1 MVKNKLIVIN
11 KNNKNKL
18 VKLKYSI
25 TLNIIFVADPVKIS
39 MKCNNVVF
47 NCFEDHI

>member
-1 MVKNKLIVIN
+1 MVKNKLIVID

-25 TLNIIFVADPVKIS
+25 TLNIIFVAERAKI
-39 MKCNNVVF
+39 
-47 NCFEDHI
+47 DR

>member
-25 TLNIIFVADPVKIS
+25 TLNIIFVADIAKIIEQNEYFIR
-39 MKCNNVVF
+39 KPK
-47 NCFEDHI
+47 